1 MSGVGCLVL
10 ATLALQSPSSDS
22 LRVLALRLPEP
33 ALIAELRARPLPV
46 RDAIADALR
55 QSVRGSPAIR
65 EEAMTAARS
74 LAQGYAVA
82 WQDSFLV
89 RQVSLFAAW
98 SPEHRQGKLWV
109 DSLRRA
115 GIAAYGREGPGAA
128 IPIWRRA
135 LSRATTIGDTAA
147 IAALLGNIGAAHL
160 ALGRLDSAESRLIRA
175 DALAAAIGD
184 LRVEANAVG
193 ALAGLSQDRGDLAAA
208 HQGYIR
214 ALALRERI
222 GDTRGIAADRNNL
235 GLLAQEGGDLDAAR
249 RHFESALA
257 LNRADGR
264 DEVAATNL
272 VNLAGLA
279 SLAGEFAQ
287 AETLYRQALATW
299 RARELWGDAASAL
312 HGLGELELRRGDY
325 PAAQAALRQALAI
338 YQRTGQVSERLAVQ
352 RALAGSLSGAG
363 ELQGALDQLRQAER
377 IAASAR
383 APAEDRAGVALDRAD
398 VDVQL
403 NDLPA
408 AERLYRQAEALYR
421 QARAPGGQADA
432 QQGLAAL
439 LLDRQDTAGAEML
452 LAAALRAQQT
462 SGDQRSAALTRIQL
476 GKLAAQRGDTTK
488 ARRLLARAEADLE
501 RRKDPVAAAAALGER
516 AGLEASAG
524 LPAVAAALYRSGL
537 DRLGDRVAPEVA
549 WQLHAGLGRAW
560 EARGSMDEAARE
572 LRTALAA
579 IDPATRSLTWPERRS
594 GFLADKWAVYADL
607 ARIEYARGRPGAAF
621 ELSESLRAREMLAL
635 LDRGR
640 IASDSRVPADLVARE
655 QDLRHQIAELSS
667 NGPEPRSILLRGPD
681 RPPSGAATR
690 EALLQA
696 QQAYGD
702 LLGEIRERAPRHA
715 DLVAS
720 EPAQWQDVSRQLR
733 PDEALIEYLVSDSG
747 TLAFVVTS
755 DTLSVVDLGIRR
767 PELAQLVRFV
777 RGVLESPPRGEV
789 DSLWRAPLRRLHRQL
804 IDPVEATGLLHGK
817 QRLVL
822 VPHAE
827 LHYLPFAA
835 LLEDSVQDRFLIQR
849 YDLAEAPSASVWLG
863 LGQRRTEPAPG
874 GVLAFAPRA
883 DGLPGSRHEVEAIAR
898 LEGASAQIRIGAAA
912 TEEAFR
918 REAPTHR
925 VLHLAT
931 YGVLNKQNPL
941 FSFVELAPGGGQDGR
956 LEVHEIFGLTLA
968 ADLVVLSACQTGVGS
983 GSLADVPAGDDW
995 VGLTRAFLHAGAAR
1009 VVATLWPVEDW
1020 PTASLMERLYGEY
1033 ETGRDPVHALAVAQ
1047 RAALGAPATSHPFAW
1062 AGFIIVGNAARE
1074 DHGHDQS

>member
-1 MSGVGCLVL
+1 MSGVSCLLL

-33 ALIAELRARPLPV
+33 ALIAEIRARPVLV

-55 QSVRGSPAIR
+55 QSVRGPGAIR

-74 LAQGYAVA
+74 LAQGYAAA

-89 RQVSLFAAW
+89 RQVSRFAGW
-98 SPEHRQGKLWV
+98 SPQQREGKLWV
-109 DSLRRA
+109 DSVRRA
-115 GIAAYGREGPGAA
+115 GVAAYGREGPVAA

-135 LSRATTIGDTAA
+135 LPRATTIGDTSG

-160 ALGRLDSAESRLIRA
+160 ALGRLDSAESRLRRA
-175 DALAAAIGD
+175 GTLAAAIGD

-214 ALALRERI
+214 ALGLRERI

-235 GLLAQEGGDLDAAR
+235 GLLAEEGGDLDAAR

-279 SLAGEFAQ
+279 SLAGEFAR
-287 AETLYRQALATW
+287 AERLYREALATW

-312 HGLGELELRRGDY
+312 HGLGQLELRRGDY
-325 PAAQAALRQALAI
+325 PAAQAALREALDI
-338 YQRTGQVSERLAVQ
+338 YQRTGQLSERLAVQ
-352 RALAGSLSGAG
+352 RALAGSLAGAG

-377 IAASAR
+377 IADSAR
-383 APAEDRAGVALDRAD
+383 APAEVRAGVALARAD
-398 VDVQL
+398 LAVQL

-408 AERLYRQAEALYR
+408 AERLYRQAEVFYR
-421 QARAPGGQADA
+421 QGRAPGGQAEA

-439 LLDRQDTAGAEML
+439 LLDRQDPAGAETL
-452 LAAALRAQQT
+452 LQAALRAQQAA
-462 SGDQRSAALTRIQL
+462 GYQRSAALTRIQL
-476 GKLAAQRGDTTK
+476 GKLSAQRGDTTK

-501 RRKDPVAAAAALGER
+501 RLRDPVAAAAALGER
-516 AGLEASAG
+516 AELEASAG

-537 DRLGDRVAPEVA
+537 DRLGDRVAPDVA
-549 WQLHAGLGRAW
+549 WQLHAGLGRTW

-579 IDPATRSLTWPERRS
+579 LDPAVRSLAWAERRS

-607 ARIEYARGRPGAAF
+607 ARIEYARRRPGAAF

-640 IASDSRVPADLVARE
+640 ITSYPRVPADLVARE
-655 QDLRHQIAELSS
+655 QDLRYQIAELSLR
-667 NGPEPRSILLRGPD
+667 GPEPRSSSLRGPD
-681 RPPSGAATR
+681 LPPSGAATR

-715 DLVAS
+715 ALVAS
-720 EPAQWQDVSRQLR
+720 EPAKWQDVARRLGS
-733 PDEALIEYLVSDSG
+733 DEALIEYLVSESG
-747 TLAFVVTS
+747 SLAFVVTS
-755 DTLSVVDLGIRR
+755 DTLTAVDLGIRR
-767 PELAQLVRFV
+767 GELAQLVGFV
-777 RGVLESPPRGEV
+777 RGVLGSQSGAGV
-789 DSLWRAPLRRLHRQL
+789 DSLWRAPLRRLNRHL
-804 IDPVEATGLLHGK
+804 IAPIEATGLLNGK

-835 LLEDSVQDRFLIQR
+835 LLEDSLRDRFLIQR

-863 LGQRRTEPAPG
+863 LEERRTEPAKG
-874 GVLAFAPRA
+874 GLLAFAPRA
-883 DGLPGSRHEVEAIAR
+883 DALPGSRHEVEAIAR
-898 LEGASAQIRIGAAA
+898 LAGASGQTLIGGSA
-912 TEEAFR
+912 TEDAFR
-918 REAPTHR
+918 RDAPTHR

-931 YGVLNKQNPL
+931 YGILNKQNPL
-941 FSFVELAPGGGQDGR
+941 FSYVELAPGGGQDGR

-1020 PTASLMERLYGEY
+1020 PTASLMERLYREY
-1033 ETGRDPVHALAVAQ
+1033 AAGRDPVHALAVAQ
-1047 RAALGAPATSHPFAW
+1047 RAALAAPATSHPFAW
-1062 AGFIIVGNAARE
+1062 AGFIIVGSAARE
-1074 DHGHDQS
+1074 DHGHDQ